1 MNNMYLKKKV
11 RYPEVGISNPYLYIT
26 KISFPSS
33 KGLYNWCLIYLTK
46 NIFPD
51 MKKKKENYRQC
62 SVLGNLARL
71 ENNYSLIRLIKFWRG
86 IRDLGPQCKFVEHIF
101 FFLNPSWL
109 RTLSSRSVI
118 KFK

>member
-46 NIFPD
+46 NIFPY
-51 MKKKKENYRQC
+51 MKKKKKLSPMFRFGK
-62 SVLGNLARL
+62 LGAFR
-71 ENNYSLIRLIKFWRG
+71 E
-86 IRDLGPQCKFVEHIF
+86 
-101 FFLNPSWL
+101 
-109 RTLSSRSVI
+109 
-118 KFK
+118 

>member
-46 NIFPD
+46 NIFPY
-51 MKKKKENYRQC
+51 MKKKKKKTIAN
-62 SVLGNLARL
+62 VP
-71 ENNYSLIRLIKFWRG
+71 FWETKR
-86 IRDLGPQCKFVEHIF
+86 V
-101 FFLNPSWL
+101 
-109 RTLSSRSVI
+109 
-118 KFK
+118 

>member
-51 MKKKKENYRQC
+51 MKKKKKR
-62 SVLGNLARL
+62 
-71 ENNYSLIRLIKFWRG
+71 K
-86 IRDLGPQCKFVEHIF
+86 
-101 FFLNPSWL
+101 
-109 RTLSSRSVI
+109 LSPMFRFGKLSAFRE
-118 KFK
+118 